1 MLTILQDAEDG
12 QSNTKYAKSEI
23 HTRMQG
29 SQEGCF
35 LPRDERH
42 FSEGNIHFNY
52 KMHPP
57 LSSKG
62 EKPVVAFIM

>member
-1 MLTILQDAEDG
+1 M
-12 QSNTKYAKSEI
+12 YAKSEI
-23 HTRMQG
+23 YTGMQC
-29 SQEGCF
+29 SQEDSF
-35 LPRDERH
+35 LPGVQRH

-62 EKPVVAFIM
+62 GKPVDASVM